1 MQPCPK
7 EPPAMVTYQMHRVVN
22 MLRENERD
30 DQPQKDHAQEANPPA
45 MCEQIFH
52 HNERDQRG
60 ENRLHIFLI
69 FR

>member
-1 MQPCPK
+1 
-7 EPPAMVTYQMHRVVN
+7 
-22 MLRENERD
+22 
-30 DQPQKDHAQEANPPA
+30 